1 MRIPWP
7 VVHRR
12 WPAGSAA
19 MTLIAG
25 LAGFAGFAGLTVG
38 APTAHAAPTA
48 STTTITV
55 NGSSPGLGRIASP
68 DPLGLLPAPNEPRV
82 RAQPVD
88 LLRPAGTQL

>member
-1 MRIPWP
+1 MRIHWP
-7 VVHRR
+7 AVHRR
-12 WPAGSAA
+12 WLAGSVVV
-19 MTLIAG
+19 MLIAG
-25 LAGFAGFAGLTVG
+25 LAGFAGLT
-38 APTAHAAPTA
+38 TAAQAAPARAAAA